1 MSQAD
6 PGEAPGE
13 RTAGR
18 RVEGLGSGGPAWSD
32 DRQQRSGTGN
42 GVGAKRPV
50 CLACSEAQVS
60 SGARWGRRHL
70 QPCQRGPPSPRGQVG
85 DDQTKVRR
93 ARTPTRPSRCSAH
106 IGQQVT
112 SLLHP
117 RGPAPPPRPDAHTP
131 GHRVPGPSGEG
142 NRVIK
147 SGSGG
152 PSQSPAPFPG
162 AGAPAEGPAELL
174 GLRNLS
180 SSEASGEAWPPGKHT
195 CGSRCFSLN
204 PQFGGC
210 RQRQHGGG
218 SPPGAAEGAGGRGRG
233 RLPGRAGLPG
243 ARPARTSSRGSVCC
257 ACPVR
262 AAEPSGAAPPE
273 SRHSARGRAG
283 CRLLGSR
290 RGGLGSERVLGAGV
304 RERGRSR
311 LAFLRHTENVLCEG
325 QGGAPGAQDPAREP
339 QWGPAL
345 SLPLGGVGA
354 HTAAA
359 QSSRYPCD

>member
-1 MSQAD
+1 MCPSRTAFCRAKRDVSQAD

-147 SGSGG
+147 SGSGDRPSHLP
-152 PSQSPAPFPG
+152 PSQAPV
-162 AGAPAEGPAELL
+162 
-174 GLRNLS
+174 LRQKDPLS
-180 SSEASGEAWPPGKHT
+180 SWVSVTSA
-195 CGSRCFSLN
+195 R
-204 PQFGGC
+204 
-210 RQRQHGGG
+210 
-218 SPPGAAEGAGGRGRG
+218 
-233 RLPGRAGLPG
+233 
-243 ARPARTSSRGSVCC
+243 ARPAGKL
-257 ACPVR
+257 
-262 AAEPSGAAPPE
+262 G
-273 SRHSARGRAG
+273 
-283 CRLLGSR
+283 LLGNTPV
-290 RGGLGSERVLGAGV
+290 GLA
-304 RERGRSR
+304 
-311 LAFLRHTENVLCEG
+311 AF
-325 QGGAPGAQDPAREP
+325 P
-339 QWGPAL
+339 
-345 SLPLGGVGA
+345 
-354 HTAAA
+354 
-359 QSSRYPCD
+359 